1 MSEVKRKE
9 EYIESLWNM
18 VENGQHALSVLK
30 SSLGTDFSSVIL
42 EELRDDGLIKLDTDG
57 TEIGLTVS
65 GMEYAQKLIRAHR
78 IGERLIH
85 DVLGGDFEVGAC
97 ELEHIMNTG
106 LVDSICTLLGHP
118 RECPHGKPIPEGGCC
133 RRAEKVAYSSV
144 ISLTEMEIGS
154 SARVAYVCSTQDQQL
169 HIIDSLQIKPGA
181 FITLHQKYPSYVIKC
196 EGSHIALD
204 EEVASDIRLWKE
216 STNKESPPDTT
227 EAGLRRKHRHGK
239 GFRNRQRK

>member
-1 MSEVKRKE
+1 MSQVKRKE

-18 VENGQHALSVLK
+18 VENGQHARSVLK
-30 SSLGTDFSSVIL
+30 SAMGEEFFLETL

-57 TEIGLTVS
+57 TEIGLTGD
-65 GMEYAQKLIRAHR
+65 GMAYARKLIRAHR

-97 ELEHIMNTG
+97 EMEHIMNTG

-181 FITLHQKYPSYVIKC
+181 LVTLHQKYPSYVIKC

-204 EEVASDIRLWKE
+204 EEVASNIRLWKE
-216 STNKESPPDTT
+216 STNSAPPPDTA
-227 EAGLRRKHRHGK
+227 EAGRRKHRHGK
-239 GFRNRQRK
+239 GFWNRLRK